1 MVLLTVTTILTG
13 TTGSTTRNITGI
25 VAQNNQLYSWYPN
38 ADSGPKTAMGNAPS
52 DEEAAVGLAPGTPN
66 SQIRSTGELASTD
79 GQTRGNE
86 ILTTLSSG
94 DTGESWKARVLY
106 KI

>member
-1 MVLLTVTTILTG
+1 
-13 TTGSTTRNITGI
+13 
-25 VAQNNQLYSWYPN
+25 
-38 ADSGPKTAMGNAPS
+38 MGNAPS

-66 SQIRSTGELASTD
+66 SQIRSTGEPASTE

-94 DTGESWKARVLY
+94 DTGEDSPVEGEGVIIGLVLIKHCRY
-106 KI
+106 SVRHIL